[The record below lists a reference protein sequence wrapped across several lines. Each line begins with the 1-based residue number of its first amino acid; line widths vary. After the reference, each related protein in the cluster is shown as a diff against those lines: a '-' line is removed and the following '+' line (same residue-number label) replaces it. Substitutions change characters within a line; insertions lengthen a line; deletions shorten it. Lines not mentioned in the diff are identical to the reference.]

1 MLSWGQSIPALLRE
15 RAQQWPDRPAFTY
28 IDYEVDPAGYAD
40 TLNWW
45 QILRRTE
52 AVAAEVAAVASP
64 GDRVALLAPQ
74 GLEYIAGFFGAMEAG
89 CIVVPLP
96 VPAFGSH
103 DERVI
108 AALKDCAPAAVLTT
122 SAVASNIHGC
132 VSAVD
137 GSSPGIIELDL
148 IDLDAP
154 VSWEGSG
161 ALPTK
166 TALLQYTSGS
176 TGSPRGVVV
185 SHRNVFANL
194 EQAMADYFGEDGGA
208 PPPDTTLVSWLPF
221 YHDMG
226 LLLGVMGAVLLGRH
240 SVVMSPIAFLQKP
253 SRWMQQLAINSC
265 AVSAGPNFAFEL
277 AARRTTDEDMAGL
290 DLGSV
295 HTILSGSERIHAA
308 TIHRFTDRF
317 ARFNLPAN
325 ALAPS
330 YGLAEAM
337 VYVVSAPRANRPV
350 TVRLDYENLV
360 GGTAQADPD
369 AAELVSVG
377 GPRACMVRIVDPEAH
392 TESPAGR
399 VGEIWVHGPNV
410 AAGYWHNAEATE
422 RTFGGHLESPS
433 VGTPVGP
440 WLRTG
445 DLGVIH
451 EGELL
456 VVGRIKD
463 LLIVDGRNHYPDD
476 IEATVQELTGG
487 RVAAV
492 PVSGDGGE
500 QLVVIAEL
508 KNRGNTVEE
517 QVARIAALKK
527 DVAASVSRSHGV
539 RVADLMLVA
548 PGALPITTSG
558 KIRRSTCADCY
569 RSAQFRRLEPA
580 D

>member
-1 MLSWGQSIPALLRE
+1 MKSWGQSIPALLRE
-15 RAQQWPDRPAFTY
+15 RAEQWPDRAAFTFL
-28 IDYEVDPAGYAD
+28 DYEVDQAGYAD
-40 TLNWW
+40 TLTWS
-45 QILRRTE
+45 QILGRTE
-52 AVAAEVAAVASP
+52 SVAVEVAAVASP

-103 DERVI
+103 DERVT
-108 AALKDCAPAAVLTT
+108 AALKDCAPTAVLTT
-122 SAVASNIHGC
+122 SAVVGDIQACINALGGNLP
-132 VSAVD
+132 A
-137 GSSPGIIELDL
+137 IIEVDLLDL
-148 IDLDAP
+148 DSPAG
-154 VSWEGSG
+154 WNGTG

-166 TALLQYTSGS
+166 AALLQYTSGS

-185 SHRNVFANL
+185 SHRNVFANI
-194 EQAMADYFGEDGGA
+194 EQVMQDYFGQDGGA
-208 PPPDTTLVSWLPF
+208 PPEDTTLVSWLPF

-226 LLLGVMGAVLLGRH
+226 LLLGVMGAVTLGRP
-240 SVVMSPIAFLQKP
+240 SVVMSPIGFLQKP
-253 SRWMQQLAINSC
+253 ARWIQQLAINPS
-265 AVSAGPNFAFEL
+265 SFTAGPNFAFEL

-290 DLGSV
+290 DLGGV

-308 TIHRFTDRF
+308 TIRRFTERF

-325 ALAPS
+325 ALSPS

-337 VYVVSAPRANRPV
+337 VYVASAPRANRPV
-350 TVRLDYENLV
+350 TVRLNYEKLV
-360 GGTAQADPD
+360 AGTAEADPAGAD
-369 AAELVSVG
+369 LVSIG
-377 GPRACMVRIVDPEAH
+377 APRACTVRIVDPETR
-392 TESPAGR
+392 TECPDGR
-399 VGEIWVHGPNV
+399 VGEIWIHGPNV
-410 AAGYWHNAEATE
+410 ASGYWHNPEATE
-422 RTFGGHLESPS
+422 RTFGGRLDAPTP
-433 VGTPVGP
+433 GTPAQP

-451 EGELL
+451 DGEML

-492 PVSGDGGE
+492 PVTGDGRE

-508 KNRGNTVEE
+508 KSRGTSDEE
-517 QVARIAALKK
+517 AQRIQNLKHEVSAA
-527 DVAASVSRSHGV
+527 VSRSHGV
-539 RVADLMLVA
+539 RVSDLMFVA
-548 PGALPITTSG
+548 PGSLPITTSG

-569 RSAQFRRLEPA
+569 RSQQFSRLEPIG
-580 D
+580 

>member
-28 IDYEVDPAGYAD
+28 IDYDVDPDGYAD
-40 TLNWW
+40 TLTWS

-52 AVAAEVAAVASP
+52 AVAAEVAAVAAP

-96 VPAFGSH
+96 VPAFGSR
-103 DERVI
+103 DERVG

-122 SAVASNIHGC
+122 SAVTADVHPCLSGIGGNAPVI
-132 VSAVD
+132 VEVD
-137 GSSPGIIELDL
+137 LLDL
-148 IDLDAP
+148 DSP
-154 VSWEGSG
+154 VEWAGTG
-161 ALPTK
+161 TTPTK

-185 SHRNVFANL
+185 THRNVFANI
-194 EQAMADYFGEDGGA
+194 EQVLADYFGDDGGA
-208 PPPDTTLVSWLPF
+208 PPPEATLVSWLPF

-240 SVVMSPIAFLQKP
+240 SVVMSPMAFLQKP
-253 SRWMQQLAINSC
+253 ARWMQQLAVNSC
-265 AVSAGPNFAFEL
+265 AFTAGPNFAFEL
-277 AARRTTDEDMAGL
+277 AARRTSDADMAGL
-290 DLGSV
+290 DLGGV

-308 TIHRFTDRF
+308 TIRRFGERF
-317 ARFNLPAN
+317 ARFGLPPN
-325 ALAPS
+325 AVAPS

-337 VYVVSAPRANRPV
+337 VYVASAPRANRPV
-350 TVRLDYENLV
+350 TVRLDYDDLV
-360 GGTAQADPD
+360 AGTARSGPAG
-369 AAELVSVG
+369 AELVSIG
-377 GPRACMVRIVDPEAH
+377 APRACTVRIVDPESH
-392 TESPAGR
+392 TEKPDGR

-410 AAGYWHNAEATE
+410 AAGYWHNPEATE
-422 RTFGGHLESPS
+422 RTFGGQLQSP
-433 VGTPVGP
+433 TPETPNAP

-445 DLGVIH
+445 DLGVVYR
-451 EGELL
+451 GELL

-492 PVSGDGGE
+492 PVRTEGAE
-500 QLVVIAEL
+500 KLVVIAEV
-508 KNRGNTVEE
+508 KNRGTTVAE
-517 QVARIAALKK
+517 QLQRIASLKK
-527 DVAASVSRSHGV
+527 DVAAAVSRSHGV
-539 RVADLMLVA
+539 RVADLVLVA
-548 PGALPITTSG
+548 PGSLPITTSG

-569 RSAQFRRLEPA
+569 RTAQFRRLEPV

>member
-1 MLSWGQSIPALLRE
+1 M
-15 RAQQWPDRPAFTY
+15 
-28 IDYEVDPAGYAD
+28 
-40 TLNWW
+40 
-45 QILRRTE
+45 
-52 AVAAEVAAVASP
+52 
-64 GDRVALLAPQ
+64 
-74 GLEYIAGFFGAMEAG
+74 
-89 CIVVPLP
+89 VPLP

-103 DERVI
+103 DERVT

-122 SAVASNIHGC
+122 SAVASNIQGC
-132 VSAVD
+132 VSAVG
-137 GSSPGIIELDL
+137 GSSPAIIELDL
-148 IDLDAP
+148 IDLDAS

-176 TGSPRGVVV
+176 TGSPKGVMV
-185 SHRNVFANL
+185 SHRNVFANV
-194 EQAMADYFGEDGGA
+194 EQVTADYFGEDGGA

-253 SRWMQQLAINSC
+253 SRWIQQLAINSC
-265 AVSAGPNFAFEL
+265 AVTAGPNFAFEL

-290 DLGSV
+290 DLGRV

-308 TIHRFTDRF
+308 TIRRFTDRF

-337 VYVVSAPRANRPV
+337 VYVASAPRANRPV
-350 TVRLDYENLV
+350 IVRLDYENLV
-360 GGTAQADPD
+360 GGTAQAGPGG
-369 AAELVSVG
+369 AELVSIG
-377 GPRACMVRIVDPEAH
+377 GARACTVRIVDPEAH
-392 TESPAGR
+392 TESPDGR

-410 AAGYWHNAEATE
+410 AGGYWHNAQATE
-422 RTFGGHLESPS
+422 RTFGGYLESPS
-433 VGTPVGP
+433 AGTPAGP

-445 DLGVIH
+445 DLGVVY

-500 QLVVIAEL
+500 KLVVIAEL

-517 QVARIAALKK
+517 QSERIAALKK
-527 DVAASVSRSHGV
+527 DVAASVSRCHGV
-539 RVADLMLVA
+539 RVADLVLVA

-569 RSAQFRRLEPA
+569 RSAQFRRLESV

>member
-1 MLSWGQSIPALLRE
+1 MSSLGQSIPALLRQ
-15 RAQQWPDRPAFTY
+15 RAQQSPDQPAFTF
-28 IDYEVDPAGYAD
+28 IDYEVDQSGYAE
-40 TLNWW
+40 TLTWS
-45 QILRRTE
+45 QILRRAE
-52 AVAAEVAAVASP
+52 SVAVEVAAVASP

-96 VPAFGSH
+96 VPVYGSH
-103 DERVI
+103 DERVT

-122 SAVASNIHGC
+122 SAVVGDIHSC
-132 VSAVD
+132 VSAV
-137 GSSPGIIELDL
+137 GGAPPAIIEVDLLDL
-148 IDLDAP
+148 DSPPA
-154 VSWEGSG
+154 WQGG
-161 ALPTK
+161 AALTTK

-185 SHRNVFANL
+185 SHRNVFANI
-194 EQAMADYFGEDGGA
+194 EQVLADYFADDGGVA
-208 PPPDTTLVSWLPF
+208 PPDLTLVSWLPF

-226 LLLGVMGAVLLGRH
+226 LLLGVMGAVMLDRP
-240 SVVMSPIAFLQKP
+240 SMVMSPIAFLQKP
-253 SRWMQQLAINSC
+253 ARWIQQLAVNPG
-265 AVSAGPNFAFEL
+265 AFTAGPNFAFEL

-308 TIHRFTDRF
+308 TIRRFTERF

-337 VYVVSAPRANRPV
+337 VYVASAPRANRPV
-350 TVRLDYENLV
+350 TVRLDYEKLV
-360 GGTAQADPD
+360 AGTAETDPAGAD
-369 AAELVSVG
+369 LVSIG
-377 GPRACMVRIVDPEAH
+377 APRACTVRIVDPE
-392 TESPAGR
+392 TRIECPDGR

-410 AAGYWHNAEATE
+410 AGGYWHNAEATE
-422 RTFGGHLESPS
+422 RTFGGRLDVPSP
-433 VGTPVGP
+433 GTPVQP

-451 EGELL
+451 DGELL
-456 VVGRIKD
+456 VAGRIKD

-492 PVSGDGGE
+492 PVAGEGRE
-500 QLVVIAEL
+500 QLVIIAEL
-508 KNRGNTVEE
+508 KSRGSSQE
-517 QVARIAALKK
+517 QAQRILALKR
-527 DVAASVSRSHGV
+527 DVAAAVSRSHGV
-539 RVADLMLVA
+539 RVADLVLVA
-548 PGALPITTSG
+548 PGSLPITTSG

-569 RSAQFRRLEPA
+569 RSEQFRRLEPIG
-580 D
+580 